1 MQKAHQRPTIT
12 AAANTGTV
20 RIIIQGRHM
29 EVTDAIH
36 EYVEKKIANAIEH
49 FESQVKEVDVSLSV
63 RGGDTGTKGV
73 REQKSEVTVHTL
85 RNGSVRSEVVAD
97 SLYASVDLV
106 CDKVQRQMRKVKE
119 KAIAKGK
126 WPGGGGPKGG
136 PKVGE
141 LMDTDNMLP
150 ALDKNA
156 EIAPEIVRV
165 KYFQLEPMSE
175 HEAIEEMQRLD
186 HDFHIFQDKKTD
198 KVHVVYK
205 RHERGYGL
213 IIPMTNDNKP
223 T

>member
-1 MQKAHQRPTIT
+1 M
-12 AAANTGTV
+12 
-20 RIIIQGRHM
+20 
-29 EVTDAIH
+29 TDAIH
-36 EYVEKKIANAIEH
+36 NYVEKKIAKAVEH

-126 WPGGGGPKGG
+126 WPGGGGPRGA

-141 LMDTDNMLP
+141 LLNASDELP
-150 ALDKNA
+150 LLDKKT
-156 EIAPEIVRV
+156 EMAPEIVRV
-165 KYFQLEPMSE
+165 KHFQLEPMSE
-175 HEAIEEMQRLD
+175 QEAIEQMQRLD
-186 HDFHIFQDKKTD
+186 HDFHIFLDKKTG
-198 KVHVVYK
+198 KVHAVYK
-205 RHERGYGL
+205 RYERGYGL
-213 IIPMTNDNKP
+213 IIPTANDNKS